1 MYIMDIVKVISLKK
15 KYVSGKIEVNAIN
28 GIDLN
33 IKRESFWLL
42 QDLPEVGSRRY

>member
-1 MYIMDIVKVISLKK
+1 MDIVKVISLKK

-33 IKRESFWLL
+33 IKKGEFLAI
-42 QDLPEVGSRRY
+42 QDLPEVGSQRY